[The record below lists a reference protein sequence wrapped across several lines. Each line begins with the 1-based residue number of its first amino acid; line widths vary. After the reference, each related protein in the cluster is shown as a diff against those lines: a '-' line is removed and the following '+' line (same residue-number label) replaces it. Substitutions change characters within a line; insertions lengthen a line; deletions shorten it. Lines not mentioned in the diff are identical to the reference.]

1 MLQPWPAADPDRH
14 DAEAEAEVAWMQ
26 GVIVATRTIRGEAQ
40 LGPAKELDILIRNAT
55 EADRS
60 RLERN
65 APLLQKLAKLASV
78 TLIEAADETPAALSA
93 LYEHLEILVPMA
105 GIIDV
110 EAETSRLNRD
120 LQKHLNELE
129 RLQQKL
135 ANPNFTDRAPPEVVE
150 NERVK
155 ARAASDAC
163 DKITAQLSR
172 LEGLH

>member
-1 MLQPWPAADPDRH
+1 MCIRDR
-14 DAEAEAEVAWMQ
+14 
-26 GVIVATRTIRGEAQ
+26 
-40 LGPAKELDILIRNAT
+40 
-55 EADRS
+55 
-60 RLERN
+60 
-65 APLLQKLAKLASV
+65 V

-120 LQKHLNELE
+120 LQKHRKELE